1 MRAILPCLLLCLAIP
16 AWAREWKNEIFH
28 CAANIPESAG
38 WQMIDAP
45 PVPGLAPVLV
55 MQNSARQ
62 TVFGIN
68 VVEKYRDANLAEPGI
83 QKELEALL
91 RQFGYEFVG
100 HSNVTAGRITWL
112 QYSVRAGAS
121 QPPVSGIIRFG
132 SAGGYVFSI
141 TMLRGGGPEA
151 SQDVEL
157 QQAAASFRMLPA
169 GSIAA
174 GSAPGTVQ
182 PGSAEGKP
190 SQNATLPKTANTPEK
205 VAANEEESTAE
216 DNSHAR
222 MIWAGAAA
230 LAVLVLFFGIIARKP
245 SN

>member
-55 MQNSARQ
+55 MQNPARQ
-62 TVFGIN
+62 AVFGIN
-68 VVEKYRDANLAEPGI
+68 VVEKYHDANLSDPGI

-91 RQFGYEFVG
+91 RKFDYEFVG
-100 HSNVTAGRITWL
+100 HSNVTVGRITWL
-112 QYSVRAGAS
+112 QYSVRAGAG
-121 QPPVSGIIRFG
+121 QQRVSGLIRFG

-141 TMLRGGGPEA
+141 TMLRGGGQEA

-157 QQAAASFRMLPA
+157 QQATASFRMLPG
-169 GSIAA
+169 GSLAA
-174 GSAPGTVQ
+174 GSAPGTAQ
-182 PGSAEGKP
+182 PGSVEGKP
-190 SQNATLPKTANTPEK
+190 SQNALLPKTANGSAK
-205 VAANEEESTAE
+205 AASSEEDAPAE

-222 MIWAGAAA
+222 MIWAGGAA
-230 LAVLVLFFGIIARKP
+230 LAVLVFFFGIIARKP
-245 SN
+245 SR